1 MMEIQQREPFEK
13 GQNDEETQA
22 EEDDIEEND
31 DTEERVDTDE
41 NEEIK
46 ILERKGTR
54 EAIRDLETLE
64 NHTTIQLEKNHRK
77 FSLQNKK
84 SMVYCYVHIL
94 FL

>member
-46 ILERKGTR
+46 ISKRNEATR
-54 EAIRDLETLE
+54 DEILETHHTIHHEKE
-64 NHTTIQLEKNHRK
+64 NHNFCKW
-77 FSLQNKK
+77 
-84 SMVYCYVHIL
+84 
-94 FL
+94 